1 MKYVIKEGKNP
12 KTEEPI
18 FYAMACPVQPVKL
31 ANLADEISL
40 ECTVTR
46 HDILAVISSMEE
58 KIIAHL
64 QNGNSV
70 RLGMLGSFAP
80 TIRSN
85 SSSTEK
91 GFTTDNIR
99 AVGVAFRPSTT
110 MRYQLSVNNPKV
122 EFIREG

>member
-1 MKYVIKEGKNP
+1 MQYVVKEGKNL
-12 KTEEPI
+12 KTEEPL

-31 ANLADEISL
+31 SAIADEISQ

-64 QNGNSV
+64 QSGQSV

-80 TIRSN
+80 TIKSKSSPSLEEFTPENLRS
-85 SSSTEK
+85 
-91 GFTTDNIR
+91 
-99 AVGVAFRPSTT
+99 VGVAFRPSTT
-110 MRYQLSVNNPKV
+110 MKYQLSLKNPNV
-122 EFIREG
+122 TLTRVA